1 MKSYRLFLTSVF
13 LIAVT
18 VSGCGKKS
26 DFKSRYSKSGTGA
39 PVADGPKAD
48 AAGEQAQ
55 ARGVS
60 ADIVDIA
67 RNFVHSGQMGPDAVR
82 LVVRI
87 NNRDIPLSTV
97 HNGTEITEGAFNS
110 GEFLLMYSAMCG
122 DVGCSSYFSSI
133 DVYRNSEKI
142 VQLGILHHF
151 EPSLDGGFNVYQ
163 MFTPQES
170 KPFFVGDSWDERGMV
185 GYLNRAQSYI
195 ANSYIE

>member
-1 MKSYRLFLTSVF
+1 MKSSNLFLMSLVV
-13 LIAVT
+13 IALT

-55 ARGVS
+55 AQGVS
-60 ADIVDIA
+60 ADIVNIS
-67 RNFVHSGQMGPDAVR
+67 RNFVHPGQMGPDAVQ

-87 NNRDIPLSTV
+87 NNRDIQISTD
-97 HNGTEITEGAFNS
+97 HNGSQITEGALNS

-133 DVYRNSEKI
+133 DVYKNSQKI

-151 EPSLDGGFNVYQ
+151 DESVGGYNVYQ
-163 MFTPQES
+163 MLTPQES
-170 KPFFVGDSWDERGMV
+170 KPFFVGDSWDDRGMV
-185 GYLNRAQSYI
+185 GFLNRAQSYI